1 MKNYIKELRSKFK
14 KYEID
19 GYVIPKN
26 DDYFTEY
33 SKLNRLEVISNFS
46 GSAGLA
52 IILKNKN
59 YLFTDGRYTIQ
70 SKIESGKNFKIYGFE
85 KLINCSLFKNL
96 TLGIDPKLFTN
107 TQIKNYFLKHNKIKY
122 VEKNLIDEIK
132 KQKEH
137 TSIPFFSLDKNI
149 VGESINSKLN
159 KITKYLKK
167 NKSDY
172 IFISAPENVAWTLN
186 IRGGDGPNSP
196 IPNSR
201 LIVSKSKKIL
211 LISNLKKCKQLLK
224 NKIIKKDEFLD
235 VNTLPSKILHLKGKN
250 FIVDDKSCSIFYENL
265 IKSKFK
271 IIKREDPI
279 YLLKAIKN
287 KTEIKNM
294 INAHILDGV
303 ALTKFLFWIKKINK
317 KKITEVEAAKKLENF
332 RKLNKNFLYPSFDTI
347 AGSGKNGAIVHY
359 RAKKEK
365 CRTINRNDIFLC
377 DSGGQ
382 YKYGT
387 TDVTRTICF
396 SKQKQNIK
404 NIFTKVLKGHI
415 AVATTDI
422 NKDDTGKKIDKRARK
437 FLNKSNLDYAHGT
450 GHGVGFF
457 LNVHEGPQSI
467 TKINTVKIREGMILS
482 NEPGYYKTNE
492 YGIRIENLVYV
503 KKIKKNLSFQNL
515 TMAPIEKDLINFD
528 LLTIDEKNYLFKYH
542 LEVYSKISKYLN
554 PNERKLVSYFYLAFS
569 KIQLGQLLLFLTVW
583 HNLLFF

>member
-14 KYEID
+14 KYGID

-59 YLFTDGRYTIQ
+59 YLFTDGRYTLQ

-85 KLINCSLFKNL
+85 KLINLSLFKNF

-122 VEKNLIDEIK
+122 VEKNLIDGIK
-132 KQKEH
+132 KQKKH
-137 TSIPFFSLDKNI
+137 ASIPFFSLDKNI
-149 VGESINSKLN
+149 VGESVNSKLN

-201 LIVSKSKKIL
+201 LIVSKTKKIL

-224 NKIIKKDEFLD
+224 NKIIKKNEFLD
-235 VNTLPSKILHLKGKN
+235 VNTLPRKITHLKGKN

-271 IIKREDPI
+271 ITKRDDPI

-287 KTEIKNM
+287 ETEIKNM

-359 RAKKEK
+359 RAKEEK
-365 CRTINRNDIFLC
+365 CRTINKNDILLC

-396 SKQKQNIK
+396 SKQKQSIK

-422 NKDDTGKKIDKRARK
+422 NKHDSGNKIDKRARN

-554 PNERKLVSYFYLAFS
+554 RNERSWLATF
-569 KIQLGQLLLFLTVW
+569 I
-583 HNLLFF
+583 

>member
-1 MKNYIKELRSKFK
+1 MKRYIKTLRNKFK
-14 KYEID
+14 KHEID
-19 GYVIPKN
+19 GYVVPKN

-33 SKLNRLEVISNFS
+33 SKINRLKIISNFS

-96 TLGIDPKLFTN
+96 TLGIDPKLFSN
-107 TQIKNYFLKHNKIKY
+107 TQIKKYFLKYNKTKHIN
-122 VEKNLIDEIK
+122 KNLIDEIK
-132 KQKEH
+132 KQKE
-137 TSIPFFSLDKNI
+137 SKIIPFFSLNKNI
-149 VGESINSKLN
+149 VGESSKSKINSVSN
-159 KITKYLKK
+159 YLKK
-167 NKSDY
+167 IKSDY
-172 IFISAPENVAWTLN
+172 IFISAPENVAWILN

-201 LIVSKSKKIL
+201 LIISRSKKIL
-211 LISNLKKCKQLLK
+211 LISQIKKCKKLIK
-224 NKIIKKDEFLD
+224 NNIIKINEFLD
-235 VNTLPSKILHLKGKN
+235 INEFPKKLLKLYGKN
-250 FIVDDKSCSIFYENL
+250 FTIDDKSCSIFYENL

-271 IIKREDPI
+271 IVSREDPV

-287 KTEIKNM
+287 KTEINNM
-294 INAHILDGV
+294 INAHILDGA
-303 ALTKFLFWIKKINK
+303 ALTKFLYWIKVINK
-317 KKITEVEAAKKLENF
+317 KKITEVDAAKKLEIF
-332 RKLNKNFLYPSFDTI
+332 RRMNKNFLYPSFDTI

-359 RAKKEK
+359 RAEKENCRIIGKK
-365 CRTINRNDIFLC
+365 DIFLC

-396 SKQKQNIK
+396 SNQTKKIK

-422 NKDDTGKKIDKRARK
+422 NKDNIGKKIDKRARK
-437 FLNKSNLDYAHGT
+437 FLKKSNLDYAHGT

-467 TKINTVKIREGMILS
+467 TKINKIKIKEGMILS
-482 NEPGYYKTNE
+482 NEPGYYKKNE
-492 YGIRIENLVYV
+492 FGIRIENLVYV
-503 KKIKKNLSFQNL
+503 KKTNKKLFFENL
-515 TMAPIEKDLINFD
+515 TMAPIEKDLINSN
-528 LLTIDEKNYLFKYH
+528 LLTSSEKKYLFKYN
-542 LEVYSKISKYLN
+542 LDVYSKISKYLN
-554 PNERKLVSYFYLAFS
+554 QNERKWLASF
-569 KIQLGQLLLFLTVW
+569 I
-583 HNLLFF
+583 

>member
-1 MKNYIKELRSKFK
+1 MKHYINTLRKKFK
-14 KYEID
+14 IYNID
-19 GYVIPKN
+19 GYVVPKN

-33 SKLNRLEVISNFS
+33 SKINRLEIISNFS

-52 IILKNKN
+52 IILKSKN
-59 YLFTDGRYTIQ
+59 FLFTDGRYTLQ

-85 KLINCSLFKNL
+85 KLINCNLFKHL

-107 TQIKNYFLKHNKIKY
+107 TQIKNYFLKYNKVKFIN
-122 VEKNLIDEIK
+122 KNLIDEIK
-132 KQKEH
+132 TQNNKLN
-137 TSIPFFSLDKNI
+137 IPFFSLSKNI
-149 VGESINSKLN
+149 VGESINSKIN
-159 KITKYLKK
+159 KISSYLKK

-172 IFISAPENVAWTLN
+172 IFVSAPENVAWLLN

-201 LIVSKSKKIL
+201 LIVSKSKKIF
-211 LISNLKKCKQLLK
+211 LISKIKKCKKLIK
-224 NKIIKKDEFLD
+224 NKIIKQNEFID
-235 VNTLPSKILHLKGKN
+235 IEDLPKKILKLKGKN
-250 FIVDDKSCSIFYENL
+250 FIIDDKSCSIFYENL

-271 IIKREDPI
+271 IIKREDPT

-294 INAHILDGV
+294 VDSHILDGV
-303 ALTKFLFWIKKINK
+303 ALTKFLYWIKNINK
-317 KKITEVEAAKKLENF
+317 KKISEVNAAKKLEYF
-332 RKLNKNFLYPSFDTI
+332 RKMNKNFLYPSFDTI

-365 CRTINRNDIFLC
+365 CRIINKKDIFLC

-415 AVATTDI
+415 AVATTNI
-422 NKDDTGKKIDKRARK
+422 NKDNIGKKIDKRARK
-437 FLNKSNLDYAHGT
+437 FLNKSNLDYSHGT

-467 TKINTVKIREGMILS
+467 TKINTVKIKEGMILS
-482 NEPGYYKTNE
+482 NEPGYYKTNK

-503 KKIKKNLSFQNL
+503 KKLKKNLFFENL
-515 TMAPIEKDLINFD
+515 TMAPIEKDLINFN
-528 LLTIDEKNYLFKYH
+528 LLSLTEKNYLFKYH
-542 LEVYSKISKYLN
+542 LEVYAKISNYLN
-554 PNERKLVSYFYLAFS
+554 FKEKKWLAGF
-569 KIQLGQLLLFLTVW
+569 I
-583 HNLLFF
+583 